1 MDCYTKV
8 GSCPLRIETVGGGR
22 RQFGIGVR
30 TIQGTG
36 ITIKDKRW
44 IKTRERLV
52 RAGFELLGQ
61 QGAGPFGVDDIA
73 SLAGIS
79 KQTFYNHFLD
89 REAYLKELR
98 RQSRQIFERIVARI
112 NAGVENPVDRL
123 SQGVAIHARMAIIDP
138 LHARF
143 FAQFYVTTPDEEAAL
158 NADLVAD
165 LEQGR
170 QRGELRFSTI
180 EAALSLTGAVAQAL
194 VARLLELEQEAMVV
208 PVTQEMLAML
218 LSGLGLP
225 HDMAEQKAVRMTN
238 TIFMLKAD
246 RLTHNEGCL
255 A

>member
-1 MDCYTKV
+1 MV
-8 GSCPLRIETVGGGR
+8 
-22 RQFGIGVR
+22 
-30 TIQGTG
+30 
-36 ITIKDKRW
+36 TIKDKRW
-44 IKTRERLV
+44 VKTRERLV

-98 RQSRQIFERIVARI
+98 RESREIFEKIVARN

-123 SQGVAIHARMAIIDP
+123 AQGVAIHARMAIIDP

-143 FAQFYVTTPDEEAAL
+143 FSQFAFVAAHEEAAL
-158 NADLVAD
+158 NIDLTAD
-165 LEQGR
+165 LEEGR
-170 QRGELRFSTI
+170 ARGLFRFTTV
-180 EAALSLTGAVAQAL
+180 EAAVSLTGAVSQAL
-194 VARLLELEQEAMVV
+194 VGRLLQLEQEAMVV

-218 LSGLGLP
+218 LSGLGLA
-225 HDMAEQKAVRMTN
+225 HDLAEQKSARMTN
-238 TIFMLKAD
+238 LIFLSKD
-246 RLTHNEGCL
+246 DLLL